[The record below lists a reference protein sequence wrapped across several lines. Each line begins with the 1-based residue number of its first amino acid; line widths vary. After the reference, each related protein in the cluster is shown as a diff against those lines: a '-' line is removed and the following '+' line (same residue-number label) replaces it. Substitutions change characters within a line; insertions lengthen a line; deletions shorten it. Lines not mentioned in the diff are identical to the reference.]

1 MKSLKSKLMV
11 LFGSLVCVVCIGLG
25 IISFINSSNAL
36 KSNLN
41 NTMPRIA
48 EQTASNIQ
56 SKLEGELNTLEA
68 IAARSDIKDPNNSIE
83 NKISTLTDEAKRIGS
98 ISMGIVDINGNSIL
112 TDGSKSNFNER
123 SYFKQAL
130 EGKASVSDPI
140 VSKTDGMII
149 VVYAV
154 PIKNND
160 KVVGVLVQA
169 RDGNYLSDMTD
180 EVKVGKTGTAFMLN
194 KNGTS
199 IANSNRDLVIQMS
212 NIIEE
217 SKKNSNLQALAD
229 VHKKMLAK
237 EAGLD
242 EYEYGG
248 EEKYVGY
255 APVGGTDWS
264 VGITVTQN
272 EILSELN
279 SLKTLVILTS
289 IIFIVIAFIII
300 YIISNALSKGI
311 KSASSHL
318 RFLSEGNLSVEVPT
332 KYLNSKD
339 EIGVMINSMKSMQD
353 SLRTMIKKIKD
364 NSFNINVQSENLS
377 AISEE
382 IASVSESSVQ
392 STSEIAQGINTQSQ
406 DLMQMTEILNEF
418 GNKLSEMLGEIKVV
432 DSNSREISIMAN
444 DSSTEMNGLN
454 QSVKNISNS
463 FKAFNSKIMDL
474 GKDINEINE
483 ITNMIN
489 SVAEQTNLLALNAAI
504 EAARAGEA
512 GRGFTVVSEE
522 IRKLAEQSKA
532 SSENISN
539 LINVISNNTSIIV
552 QEAVTMDG
560 EMINQAGIID
570 KTIVSFKRIIQA
582 VDEVIPKIEIVKS
595 SADNID
601 NDKDIIL
608 NRINTLSSIS
618 EEISGSSEEISA
630 SSEELNASIEEVA
643 SSAQDLS
650 NMTNKMIEE
659 VNRFKV

>member
-56 SKLEGELNTLEA
+56 SKLQGELNTLEA
-68 IAARSDIKDPNNSIE
+68 IAARLDIKDPNNSIE
-83 NKISTLTDEAKRIGS
+83 NKVSILTDESKRIGS

-112 TDGSKSNFNER
+112 TDGSKSNFSER

-140 VSKTDGMII
+140 VSKTYGMVI

-154 PIKNND
+154 PIKDNN

-194 KNGTS
+194 KDGTS

-217 SKKNSNLQALAD
+217 SKENSDFQALAD
-229 VHKKMLAK
+229 VQRKMLAK
-237 EAGLD
+237 EAGLG

-289 IIFIVIAFIII
+289 IIFIIIAFIII
-300 YIISNALSKGI
+300 YIISSSLAKGI

-318 RFLSEGNLSVEVPT
+318 RLLSDGNLSVEIPT
-332 KYLNSKD
+332 RYLNSKD

-353 SLRTMIKKIKD
+353 SLRMMIKKIKN
-364 NSFNINVQSENLS
+364 NSLNINTQSENLS

-406 DLMQMTEILNEF
+406 DLMQMTEILTEF

-474 GKDINEINE
+474 GKDINEI
-483 ITNMIN
+483 TNMIN

-522 IRKLAEQSKA
+522 IRKLAEQSKT

-539 LINVISNNTSIIV
+539 LINVISNNTAIIV

-560 EMINQAGIID
+560 EMISQAGIID
-570 KTIVSFKRIIQA
+570 NTIVSFKRIIQA
-582 VDEVIPKIEIVKS
+582 VDEVIPKIEMVKS

-608 NRINTLSSIS
+608 SRINTLSSIS